1 MDSLRCQKRFR
12 KYFVGSKELPKVV
25 GQGEEVLCVLKDPL
39 RCRTPGAPCGPERG
53 PRTVVVRPGSGRGCG
68 RAEFQP
74 IADLF
79 GPGSVPYLHVF
90 FLT

>member
-1 MDSLRCQKRFR
+1 M
-12 KYFVGSKELPKVV
+12 V
-25 GQGEEVLCVLKDPL
+25 GQGEEVLCVLKDPPPLQNPWGSL
-39 RCRTPGAPCGPERG
+39 RPGARSGPM
-53 PRTVVVRPGSGRGCG
+53 VVLLGRGSGRGCG

-79 GPGSVPYLHVF
+79 GPGSVPYLHIF